1 MNKKRV
7 TLVGILTV
15 LLLAVNPLSALG
27 SALPK
32 VTIQSPATVGA
43 LPLIWIKESGFLDDQ
58 VDLDILVSPDHQRG
72 LALIAQNEI
81 ELLVTGVNVGA
92 KAYNKGIDLR
102 LVNVNIWG
110 IDYLLTGGFEA
121 RTWSDLEGKTL
132 SLPLQG
138 GPLDFLARYFL
149 LENGADESKVKI
161 VYQASNNGA
170 RSFQL
175 GSVDAIILPEPL
187 VTITLKNYADAV
199 LSFDLQAEWAKLHDG
214 DDRIPFVG
222 LFVRGDFATQNSD
235 LIAALEE
242 GYRQGLEWVKANPTE
257 AAVLAGEYF
266 GQPPAIVQV
275 IWRINLNLY
284 PENETKMLIER
295 YFTEIMR
302 FYPEMIGGQLP
313 DADFYL

>member
-121 RTWSDLEGKTL
+121 CTWSDLEGKTL

-161 VYQASNNGA
+161 V
-170 RSFQL
+170 
-175 GSVDAIILPEPL
+175 
-187 VTITLKNYADAV
+187 
-199 LSFDLQAEWAKLHDG
+199 
-214 DDRIPFVG
+214 
-222 LFVRGDFATQNSD
+222 
-235 LIAALEE
+235 
-242 GYRQGLEWVKANPTE
+242 
-257 AAVLAGEYF
+257 
-266 GQPPAIVQV
+266 
-275 IWRINLNLY
+275 
-284 PENETKMLIER
+284 
-295 YFTEIMR
+295 
-302 FYPEMIGGQLP
+302 
-313 DADFYL
+313 